1 MKANINKLTFIKMY
15 ILKNPKRMSLSLSKK
30 LPFAVLKTPTSFPP
44 HTSKSFPLHIL
55 YIPLRDEFSFFMEN
69 FARSLN
75 LNLNEK
81 NLIQYKINQGKSFF
95 FGLFLEVKVNEF
107 PIKLF
112 PNIPTIYI
120 VGNESKS

>member
-1 MKANINKLTFIKMY
+1 MY
-15 ILKNPKRMSLSLSKK
+15 ILQNPKRMSLSLSKK

-44 HTSKSFPLHIL
+44 HIKIIPTAYTFHSFKRRIFIFHGKFCKVVELKLERKKIN
-55 YIPLRDEFSFFMEN
+55 S
-69 FARSLN
+69 
-75 LNLNEK
+75 
-81 NLIQYKINQGKSFF
+81 IQKQNQGKSFF